1 MSKQRKKLTDVMTGH
16 DIDDLARRFN
26 EAEAASDLATLPRGK
41 YRCRLVDGEAV
52 QSKSGTTGY
61 QLTFAVVDGEHKGRR
76 VWHTCWL
83 TPAALPMSKRDLGKL
98 GVTSLDMLKNPM
110 PSGFVCDVSVVMRTD
125 DDGTERN
132 RVQSFDVVNVIVD
145 PTGDDDFPSTV
156 GATPATPTPT
166 LPPAAAPTGPAP
178 VASAGWLPILDDASG
193 RCT

>member
-1 MSKQRKKLTDVMTGH
+1 MMKERKRLSDVMNGR
-16 DIDDLARRFN
+16 DIDDLARQFD

-61 QLTFAVVDGEHKGRR
+61 QLTFAVADGEHKGRR

-83 TPAALPMSKRDLGKL
+83 TPAALPMTKRDLGKL

-110 PSGFVCDVSVVMRTD
+110 PSGIVCDVAVVVRTD

-132 RVQSFDVVNVIVD
+132 RVQSFDVVDVIVD
-145 PTGDDDFPSTV
+145 PTGDDDFPSPAPSAPS
-156 GATPATPTPT
+156 ATPE
-166 LPPAAAPTGPAP
+166 GG
-178 VASAGWLPILDDASG
+178 VD
-193 RCT
+193 

>member
-1 MSKQRKKLTDVMTGH
+1 MKERKRLTDVMTGH
-16 DIDDLARRFN
+16 DIDDLARQFD

-61 QLTFAVVDGEHKGRR
+61 QLAFAVVDGEHKGRR

-83 TPAALPMSKRDLGKL
+83 TPAALPMTKRDLGKL

-110 PSGFVCDVSVVMRTD
+110 PSGIVCDVSVVVRAD

-132 RVQSFDVVNVIVD
+132 RVQSFDVVAVIVD

-156 GATPATPTPT
+156 GRSPTTPTPT
-166 LPPAAAPTGPAP
+166 MPPAAAPTGPAP
-178 VASAGWLPILDDASG
+178 VVSAGWLPILDDASG